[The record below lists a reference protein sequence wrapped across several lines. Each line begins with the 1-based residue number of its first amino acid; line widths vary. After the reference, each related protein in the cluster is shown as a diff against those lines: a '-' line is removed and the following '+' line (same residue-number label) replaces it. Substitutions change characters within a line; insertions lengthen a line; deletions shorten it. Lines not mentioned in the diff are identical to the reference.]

1 MKHTVQRTGTILLAA
16 LMIFS
21 LAACKEET
29 GEGAVISYAI
39 DAAPERLDPAI
50 AESTSELMIIGNA
63 FEGLVRQII
72 DETGSARIAP
82 GAAESWDISPDGRVY
97 TFHLRNNTHWRLH
110 ADARKILGSKDAAEA
125 FDTYVTAGDF
135 IFGLRRALNPATNSS
150 GATILYPIENAREI
164 HAGELPP
171 DRLGVKEINPLML
184 EITLAQP
191 NDMFL
196 YALTQSAAMP
206 CNRAYFEATKGRYG
220 LGAEYLLCNGPFFV
234 QWTGDTLQRLRRN
247 ESYAGERAVLP
258 SAVEL
263 RVFEDYA
270 ERLQKLGAEA
280 GLDIAAVPA
289 GVISAGLDFSPEELG
304 PQLQNGTISLLFNCS
319 RLSDVNIRTAMCAAL
334 SYEALELAPLGVL
347 PEHVQV
353 GGRQLNELAPVQPGI
368 AHNPDR
374 ARKLLLEAETSAAQP
389 ALVAPLALIC
399 APEHEQLFKN
409 ALQKWQSLFGLRL
422 NANIEAL
429 EADELASRLRQG
441 EYDAAIAELRAS
453 SSSALQTM
461 QEFASPGA
469 GNPMRYQSDILN
481 ELLQG
486 AAQMGSAAE
495 AAKAIRQAEAHLLQ
509 NGAVYPLM
517 PSSGRLVMV
526 EGVNGLE
533 ISPVGDQ
540 VFFGRVTKID

>member
-1 MKHTVQRTGTILLAA
+1 MLLAA
-16 LMIFS
+16 LLLVS
-21 LAACKEET
+21 LAACGKNS
-29 GEGAVISYAI
+29 GEGAVIAYSI
-39 DAAPERLDPAI
+39 DAAPVRLDPAI
-50 AESTSELMIIGNA
+50 AESACELIIIGNT
-63 FEGLVRQII
+63 FEGLVRQTI

-82 GAAESWDISPDGRVY
+82 GVAASWDVSSDGRVY

-110 ADARKILGSKDAAEA
+110 ADADDILGSKDTVKA

-135 IFGLRRALNPATNSS
+135 VFGLRRALNPATNST
-150 GATILYPIENAREI
+150 GAAALYPIENAREV
-164 HAGELPP
+164 HAGELPI
-171 DRLGVKEINPLML
+171 DRLGVREINPLTL
-184 EITLAQP
+184 EITLTQP

-206 CNRAYFEATKGRYG
+206 CNQAYFEATKGRYG
-220 LGAEYLLCNGPFFV
+220 LDAEYLLCNGPFFV
-234 QWTGDTLQRLRRN
+234 QWTGETLQRLRRN
-247 ESYAGERAVLP
+247 ESYAGDRAVLP

-270 ERLQKLGAEA
+270 ERLQKLGAES
-280 GLDIAAVPA
+280 GLDIAAIPA
-289 GVISAGLDFSPEELG
+289 GFEPVDRRSTG
-304 PQLQNGTISLLFNCS
+304 PQLQNGTISLLFNCN
-319 RLSDVNIRTAMCAAL
+319 RLSDVNVRTAMCAAL
-334 SYEALELAPLGVL
+334 SYEALGLAPLGIL

-353 GGRQLNELAPVQPGI
+353 GGHRLGELAPAQPGI

-374 ARKLLLEAETSAAQP
+374 ARKLLLEAESAAAP
-389 ALVAPLALIC
+389 SALVAPLALIC
-399 APEHEQLFKN
+399 APEHEQLLRK
-409 ALQKWQSLFGLRL
+409 ALQQWQSLFGLRL

-429 EADELASRLRQG
+429 EAEELAPRLRQG
-441 EYDAAIAELRAS
+441 EYDVAIAALRAS

-469 GNPMRYQSDILN
+469 GNPMRYQSDILT

-509 NGAVYPLM
+509 NGAVYPLL

-526 EGVNGLE
+526 DGLEGLE

-540 VFFGRVTKID
+540 VFFGRVTKSD

>member
-1 MKHTVQRTGTILLAA
+1 MKHKTKHMITRIGAMLLAA
-16 LMIFS
+16 LMLIS
-21 LAACKEET
+21 LAACGKESGT
-29 GEGAVISYAI
+29 GAVIAYAI
-39 DAAPERLDPAI
+39 DAAPVRLDPAI
-50 AESTSELMIIGNA
+50 AESASELIIIGNT
-63 FEGLVRQII
+63 FEGLVRQTI
-72 DETGSARIAP
+72 DETGAARIVP
-82 GAAESWDISPDGRVY
+82 GAAESWEVSSDGRVY
-97 TFHLRNNTHWRLH
+97 TFHLRSNTHWRLH
-110 ADARKILGSKDAAEA
+110 ADAKKVLDGKEAVDA

-135 IFGLRRALNPATNSS
+135 IFGLRRALNPLTKSTSA
-150 GATILYPIENAREI
+150 AALYPIEHAREI
-164 HAGELPP
+164 HAGELPI
-171 DRLGVKEINPLML
+171 DRLGVREINPLTL

-206 CNRAYFEATKGRYG
+206 CNQAYFEATKGRYG

-234 QWTGDTLQRLRRN
+234 QWSGDTLQRLRRN

-280 GLDIAAVPA
+280 GLDIAAVPTD
-289 GVISAGLDFSPEELG
+289 VISAGLDFSPEELG

-319 RLSDVNIRTAMCAAL
+319 RLSDVNVRTAMCAAL

-353 GGRQLNELAPVQPGI
+353 GGRRLTELAPLQTGI

-374 ARKLLLEAETSAAQP
+374 ARKLLLEAENST
-389 ALVAPLALIC
+389 APLALIC
-399 APEHEQLFKN
+399 APEHEQILRK
-409 ALQKWQSLFGLRL
+409 ALQQWQSLFGLRL

-429 EADELASRLRQG
+429 EAEELAPRLRQG
-441 EYDAAIAELRAS
+441 EYDVAIAALRAS

-469 GNPMRYQSDILN
+469 GNPMRYQSDILDG
-481 ELLQG
+481 LLQG

-495 AAKAIRQAEAHLLQ
+495 AAKAVRQAEAHLLQ

-517 PSSGRLVMV
+517 PSAGRLVMV
-526 EGVNGLE
+526 EGVAGLE

-540 VFFGRVTKID
+540 VFFGRVTKLD